1 MTLDLDTFL
10 VAWYT
15 IGTRS
20 LTTGPKPGW
29 SPSCRGASASARR
42 CRTATDSPWLCGP
55 SGGAVQCAHW
65 SALPWSTGG
74 PLSRACTAKGPTI
87 GAAVGWRACWRQVV
101 ETVSAQLTDMLGL
114 PCPRARRATGVL
126 TRVAALNLGI
136 WLNRLFGRPDLAL
149 ATLFAASMAN
159 RHHPSEERDI
169 ARVIS
174 TPVSDHQHGPS
185 GWEPTAVTVACGFYP
200 TRPISGP
207 CDGHAGEIVGM
218 LVKTSRYAP

>member
-1 MTLDLDTFL
+1 MVHD
-10 VAWYT
+10 WYT
-15 IGTRS
+15 IIDDWSQALVVPQLPRGLGKRPTLSDSDGLTLALWAQWWRRS
-20 LTTGPKPGW
+20 VRALV
-29 SPSCRGASASARR
+29 R
-42 CRTATDSPWLCGP
+42 
-55 SGGAVQCAHW
+55 
-65 SALPWSTGG
+65 SALEH
-74 PLSRACTAKGPTI
+74 
-87 GAAVGWRACWRQVV
+87 WRA
-101 ETVSAQLTDMLGL
+101 SF
-114 PCPRARRATGVL
+114 PRLHSQRAYHRRSRRLAGVL
-126 TRVAALNLGI
+126 TRVGALNLGI